1 MKVAFFSA
9 KTYEETVFKAAAV
22 SEGSARGEYQ
32 ALDEGGLPSSNS
44 PSSFPISFTYF
55 PHQLTAETALLC
67 QGFDAVCVFVNDELN
82 AKTLYILHEAGVKH
96 IALRCAG
103 FNNVDIATAN
113 ELNIS
118 VSRVPAYSPET
129 VAEHTLALIL
139 TLNRKT
145 HKAYNRV
152 KEGNFELSG
161 LLGFTLYNKTVG
173 VIGTG
178 RIGQAVIRILKGFGC
193 NILCYDPYPNEQLVQ
208 EGVAYASLE
217 TLFSQSHIVT
227 LHCPLTEQ
235 SYHLINEST
244 IALMPKGAM
253 LINTSRGGLIDDKSV
268 INALKSG
275 HLGYVGLDVYERESE
290 LFFSD
295 HSQDIIQDDVFQR
308 LLTFPNVLV
317 TGHQGFFTKEA
328 LSEIATITL
337 DNLSFF
343 AGDTNRNVHNN
354 VVNGTT

>member
-1 MKVAFFSA
+1 MSVMKVAFFSA
-9 KTYEETVFKAAAV
+9 KPYEETVFKAAIE
-22 SEGSARGEYQ
+22 SIESAE
-32 ALDEGGLPSSNS
+32 S
-44 PSSFPISFTYF
+44 PAISLTYF

-161 LLGFTLYNKTVG
+161 LLGFTLHNKTVG

-178 RIGQAVIRILKGFGC
+178 RIGQSVIRILKGFGC
-193 NILCYDPYPNEQLVQ
+193 NVLCYDPYPNEQLIQ
-208 EGVAYASLE
+208 EGVVYTSLE
-217 TLFSQSHIVT
+217 SLFSQSHIVT

-235 SYHLINEST
+235 SYHLINESS

-268 INALKSG
+268 INALKNNSLTAG
-275 HLGYVGLDVYERESE
+275 SVSRRCPDIKKLKRLGYKQKISLKQGL
-290 LFFSD
+290 
-295 HSQDIIQDDVFQR
+295 
-308 LLTFPNVLV
+308 
-317 TGHQGFFTKEA
+317 TK
-328 LSEIATITL
+328 TINWYL
-337 DNLSFF
+337 KN
-343 AGDTNRNVHNN
+343 
-354 VVNGTT
+354 

>member
-9 KTYEETVFKAAAV
+9 KPYEEAVFKDAA
-22 SEGSARGEYQ
+22 ENG
-32 ALDEGGLPSSNS
+32 LDTANTQD
-44 PSSFPISFTYF
+44 PISFSYF

-67 QGFDAVCVFVNDELN
+67 QGYDAVCVFVNDELN
-82 AKTLYILHEAGVKH
+82 AKTLAILHEAGVKH

-103 FNNVDIATAN
+103 FNNVDIATAQ

-161 LLGFTLYNKTVG
+161 LLGFTLHNKTVG

-193 NILCYDPYPNEQLVQ
+193 NVLCYDPYPNEQATQDRASYV
-208 EGVAYASLE
+208 SLE
-217 TLFSQSHIVT
+217 TLFTDSQIVT
-227 LHCPLTEQ
+227 LHCPLSEQ
-235 SYHLINEST
+235 SYHLINASSL
-244 IALMPKGAM
+244 ALMPKGAM
-253 LINTSRGGLIDDKSV
+253 LINTSRGGLIDDKAV
-268 INALKSG
+268 IDGLKRG

-295 HSQDIIQDDVFQR
+295 HSQDIIQDDIFQR

-317 TGHQGFFTKEA
+317 TGHQGFFTQEA
-328 LSEIATITL
+328 LREIAAITL
-337 DNLSFF
+337 DNLRFF
-343 AGDTNRNVHNN
+343 AGDTSLNVNN
-354 VVNGTT
+354 NMVKHIN